1 LLAPRYQAVG
11 GMDAAQELIGRHEE
25 LSLLV
30 RFLES
35 FAAGPRALLLEGE
48 AGIGKTAL
56 WQAGLAHARARGQRT
71 LGCRPAGSEV
81 RLSFAALGDLLA
93 GALEEALAD
102 LPVPQRRALQVA
114 LLLVEPEGEPPD
126 QRAIGLAVLN
136 VLRTLSSASP
146 VLVAIDDAQ
155 WLDAPSAAVLA
166 FALRRL
172 GAEPV
177 GVLATVRL
185 TGGEPPGVAF
195 EPWLPAERLCLG
207 PLNLAAVHELLRT
220 RLGLSPSRP
229 TLVRLHQAAGGNPF
243 FALELGRALS
253 EQGHEPA
260 LDEPLP
266 VPAGLRALVRARL
279 ARLPA
284 PARQSLLAV
293 AALSRPT
300 VALAVAAAGQEERTV
315 ADLERATHADV
326 VAYED
331 DRIRFTHPLLA
342 STLYAEAPLG
352 QRRQLHGRLAE
363 LVSDGEER
371 ARHLALAAD
380 GPDLGV
386 AAALE
391 EAATHAHLR
400 GAPDAAAGLCEQACA
415 LTPEDRPEEMRRR
428 AMDAAGYH
436 LLAGNTSRARV
447 LLEEA
452 VGCVAPGRE
461 RARLLQR
468 LGQVHYHEDSWAT
481 AEEVLSQALAEAG
494 DHPLLRCEIEQGL
507 SFARQVRGDIPAAAV
522 RARAALELA
531 EQAADRRLVSESLV
545 LVSLYEFFLGHG
557 IRGDLMERAA
567 TLEEPTAAAQPGRPA
582 QLLSRRLVW
591 AAMLKW
597 ADQFDE
603 ARSSFEEVHR
613 QMLER
618 GDEGSLAFLL
628 SNLSELECWAGNWE
642 LAAQYAA
649 EGARLATLT
658 GQGTMVSAN
667 LYAKALVEA
676 HRGLVDSARAAAEE
690 ALAHATAS
698 GNASVALMSLSAL
711 GFLEVSLGH
720 PADAHAHLRPIREG
734 LAAVGLG
741 EPGVLRFVPDQIQAL
756 IELGEL
762 EQARALVDALEERGR
777 ALDRAWAL
785 ATGARSRA
793 LLLAAEGDLAG
804 AHAALER
811 ALEAHER
818 LAQPFEFGRTLLAL
832 GTVQRRQGEKRAA
845 RETLEQALSIFDQLG
860 ARLWADKT
868 RGELR
873 RIGGRTA
880 SSGQLSETE
889 ARIVALVCAGQT
901 NEQVARALSLSAK
914 TVAWNL
920 SKVYRKL
927 GVRSRTEL
935 AARWQPSNRR

>member
-1 LLAPRYQAVG
+1 
-11 GMDAAQELIGRHEE
+11 MDAAQELIGRHEE
-25 LSLLV
+25 LAVLL
-30 RFLES
+30 RFLGS
-35 FAAGPRALLLEGE
+35 FAAGPRALLVEGA

-56 WQAGLAHARARGQRT
+56 WQAGLTRTQAVGQRA
-71 LGCRPAGSEV
+71 LVCRPAGSEV

-93 GALEEALAD
+93 GVLEEALPA
-102 LPVPQRRALQVA
+102 LPVPQGRALQVA
-114 LLLVEPEGEPPD
+114 LLLAEPEGEPPD
-126 QRAIGLAVLN
+126 RRAIGLAVLN
-136 VLRTLSSASP
+136 VLRTLSSAGP
-146 VLVAIDDAQ
+146 LLVAIDDAQ

-185 TGGEPPGVAF
+185 TGGQPPGVAF
-195 EPWLPAERLCLG
+195 EGWPPAERLRLG
-207 PLNLAAVHELLRT
+207 PLTLAAVHELLRT
-220 RLGLSPSRP
+220 RLGLRPSRP
-229 TLVRLHQAAGGNPF
+229 TLVRLHQAAGGNPL
-243 FALELGRALS
+243 FALELGRALG

-260 LDEPLP
+260 PDEPLP

-284 PARQSLLAV
+284 SARESLLAV

-300 VALAVAAAGQEERTV
+300 VALAVAVGGQGERTV
-315 ADLERATHADV
+315 ADLERAARAEV
-326 VAYED
+326 IAYEGE
-331 DRIRFTHPLLA
+331 RIRFTHPLLA
-342 STLYAEAPLG
+342 STLYAGALLG

-363 LVSDGEER
+363 LVTDGEER

-380 GPDLGV
+380 RPDPGV

-400 GAPDAAAGLCEQACA
+400 GAPDAAAALCEQACA
-415 LTPEDRPEEMRRR
+415 LTPVERPDKRRR
-428 AMDAAGYH
+428 RTMEAASYH

-452 VGCVAPGRE
+452 VGSVAPGPE

-494 DHPLLRCEIEQGL
+494 DDPVLRCEIEQGL
-507 SFARQVRGDIPAAAV
+507 SFARQVRGDIPAAAA

-531 EQAADRRLVSESLV
+531 EQAADPRLVSESLV

-557 IRGDLMERAA
+557 IRGDLMDRAA
-567 TLEEPTAAAQPGRPA
+567 TLEEPTAAARPGRPA
-582 QLLSRRLVW
+582 QLLSRGLVW

-628 SNLSELECWAGNWE
+628 SNLSELECWAGNWDQ
-642 LAAQYAA
+642 AARYAA

-658 GQGTMVSAN
+658 EQGTMVSAN

-676 HRGLVDSARAAAEE
+676 HHGLADSARADAEQ
-690 ALAHATAS
+690 ALADAEAS

-711 GFLEVSLGH
+711 GFLELSLGGRRSCPPGSDH
-720 PADAHAHLRPIREG
+720 PEAVRCRLRRAG
-734 LAAVGLG
+734 GAALC
-741 EPGVLRFVPDQIQAL
+741 
-756 IELGEL
+756 
-762 EQARALVDALEERGR
+762 
-777 ALDRAWAL
+777 
-785 ATGARSRA
+785 SRR
-793 LLLAAEGDLAG
+793 DPG
-804 AHAALER
+804 AHR
-811 ALEAHER
+811 A
-818 LAQPFEFGRTLLAL
+818 
-832 GTVQRRQGEKRAA
+832 RRA
-845 RETLEQALSIFDQLG
+845 
-860 ARLWADKT
+860 
-868 RGELR
+868 
-873 RIGGRTA
+873 
-880 SSGQLSETE
+880 
-889 ARIVALVCAGQT
+889 
-901 NEQVARALSLSAK
+901 
-914 TVAWNL
+914 
-920 SKVYRKL
+920 
-927 GVRSRTEL
+927 
-935 AARWQPSNRR
+935 

>member
-1 LLAPRYQAVG
+1 
-11 GMDAAQELIGRHEE
+11 MDAAQELIGRDDE

-30 RFLES
+30 RFLGS
-35 FAAGPRALLLEGE
+35 VAAGPRALVVEGE

-56 WQAGLAHARARGQRT
+56 WQAGLTRSRAVGQRT
-71 LGCRPAGSEV
+71 LACRPAGSEV
-81 RLSFAALGDLLA
+81 KLSFAALGDLLA
-93 GALEEALAD
+93 EVLEEALPA

-114 LLLVEPEGEPPD
+114 LLLAEPEGEPPD
-126 QRAIGLAVLN
+126 QRAIGLALLN
-136 VLRTLSSASP
+136 VLRTLSTRGP
-146 VLVAIDDAQ
+146 LLVAIDDAQ

-172 GAEPV
+172 GAEPI

-185 TGGEPPGVAF
+185 TGGEPPAVVF
-195 EPWLPAERLCLG
+195 EPWLPAERLRLG

-220 RLGLSPSRP
+220 GLGLSPSRP
-229 TLVRLHQAAGGNPF
+229 TLVRLHQAAGGNPL
-243 FALELGRALS
+243 FALELGRALL
-253 EQGHEPA
+253 EQGREPA
-260 LDEPLP
+260 VDEPLP

-284 PARQSLLAV
+284 PARRSLLAV

-300 VALAVAAAGQEERTV
+300 VALAVAVGGQEERTL
-315 ADLERATHADV
+315 ADLVRAARAEV
-326 VAYED
+326 IAYEGE
-331 DRIRFTHPLLA
+331 RIWFTHPLLA
-342 STLYAEAPLG
+342 STLYSEAPLG

-380 GPDLGV
+380 GPDLEV
-386 AAALE
+386 AATLD
-391 EAATHAHLR
+391 EAAATAHLR
-400 GAPDAAAGLCEQACA
+400 GAPGAAAALCEQARA
-415 LTPEDRPEEMRRR
+415 LTPGDRSGERRR
-428 AMDAAGYH
+428 RSMEAASYH
-436 LLAGNTSRARV
+436 LLAGDTSRARV

-452 VGCVAPGRE
+452 VSSVAPGRE

-481 AEEVLSQALAEAG
+481 AEELLARALAEAE
-494 DHPLLRCEIEQGL
+494 DTPSLCCEIQQGL
-507 SFARQVRGDIPAAAV
+507 AFARHVRGDVPAAAG

-531 EQAADRRLVSESLV
+531 ERAADPQLLSESLV
-545 LVSLYEFFLGHG
+545 LVSLCEFFLGHG
-557 IRGDLMERAA
+557 IRRDLMERAA
-567 TLEEPTAAAQPGRPA
+567 ELEESARPA
-582 QLLSRRLVW
+582 QPAPLWSRGMVW
-591 AAMLKW
+591 ASMLMW
-597 ADQFDE
+597 ADQFQA
-603 ARSSFEEVHR
+603 ARAGFEELHR
-613 QMLER
+613 RMLER

-628 SNLSELECWAGNWE
+628 SNLSQLECWAGNWD
-642 LAAQYAA
+642 LAARYAA
-649 EGARLATLT
+649 EGERLAVLT
-658 GQGTMVSAN
+658 GQGAMVSAN

-676 HRGLVDSARAAAEE
+676 HRGLPDTARTAAEQ
-690 ALAHATAS
+690 ALAHANAS
-698 GNASVALMSLSAL
+698 GNAAVALMSLSAL
-711 GFLEVSLGH
+711 GFLELSLGN
-720 PADAHAHLRPIREG
+720 PAAAHAHLGPIAQG
-734 LAAVGLG
+734 LTAVGLG
-741 EPGVLRFVPDQIQAL
+741 EPGVLRFLPDEVETL

-762 EQARALVDALEERGR
+762 AQARVLVDAFEERGR
-777 ALDRAWAL
+777 ALDRVWAL

-793 LLLAAEGDLAG
+793 LLLAAQGDLAG
-804 AHAALER
+804 AHAALQR

-818 LAQPFEFGRTLLAL
+818 LDQPFERGRTLLAL

-845 RETLEQALSIFDQLG
+845 RETLERALSIFDQLG
-860 ARLWADKT
+860 ARLWAERT

-880 SSGQLSETE
+880 SRGQLSETE

-901 NEQVARALSLSAK
+901 NDQVARALCLSAK

>member
-1 LLAPRYQAVG
+1 
-11 GMDAAQELIGRHEE
+11 MDAAQELIGRDDE

-30 RFLES
+30 RFLGS
-35 FAAGPRALLLEGE
+35 VAAGPRALLVEGE

-56 WQAGLAHARARGQRT
+56 WQAGLTRSRAVGQRT
-71 LGCRPAGSEV
+71 LACRPAGSEV
-81 RLSFAALGDLLA
+81 KLSFAALGDLLA
-93 GALEEALAD
+93 EVLEEALPA

-136 VLRTLSSASP
+136 VLRTLSTRGP
-146 VLVAIDDAQ
+146 LLVAIDDAQ
-155 WLDAPSAAVLA
+155 WLDEPSAAVLA

-172 GAEPV
+172 GAEPI
-177 GVLATVRL
+177 GVLATIRL
-185 TGGEPPGVAF
+185 TGGEPPAIVF
-195 EPWLPAERLCLG
+195 EHWLPAERLRLR

-220 RLGLSPSRP
+220 GLGLSPSRP
-229 TLVRLHQAAGGNPF
+229 TLVRLHQAAGGNPL
-243 FALELGRALS
+243 FALELGRALD
-253 EQGHEPA
+253 EQGREPA
-260 LDEPLP
+260 PDEPLP

-300 VALAVAAAGQEERTV
+300 VALAVAVGGQEERTL
-315 ADLERATHADV
+315 ADLERAARAEV
-326 VAYED
+326 IIYEGE
-331 DRIRFTHPLLA
+331 RIRFTHPLLA
-342 STLYAEAPLG
+342 STLYAGAPLG
-352 QRRQLHGRLAE
+352 QRRRLHGRLAE

-371 ARHLALAAD
+371 ARHLALAAE

-391 EAATHAHLR
+391 EAASHAYLR
-400 GAPDAAAGLCEQACA
+400 GAPDAAAALCEQACA
-415 LTPEDRPEEMRRR
+415 LTPADRPDTRRR
-428 AMDAAGYH
+428 RSMEAASYH

-447 LLEEA
+447 LLEGA
-452 VGCVAPGRE
+452 VSSVPPGAE
-461 RARLLQR
+461 RGRLLLR

-481 AEEVLSQALAEAG
+481 AEELLTQALAEAG
-494 DHPLLRCEIEQGL
+494 DDPVLRCEVEQGL
-507 SFARQVRGDIPAAAV
+507 AFARHVRGDIPAAAT

-531 EQAADRRLVSESLV
+531 EQAADPRLLSESLV
-545 LVSLYEFFLGHG
+545 SVSLYEFFLGHG
-557 IRGDLMERAA
+557 IRGDLMERAVE
-567 TLEEPTAAAQPGRPA
+567 LEESGGAVRPA
-582 QLLSRRLVW
+582 RPAPLWSRGMVW
-591 AAMLKW
+591 ASMLKW

-603 ARSSFEEVHR
+603 ARSAYEELHR

-642 LAAQYAA
+642 LAARYAA
-649 EGARLATLT
+649 EGERFAALT
-658 GQGTMVSAN
+658 GQGAMVSAN

-676 HRGLVDSARAAAEE
+676 HRGLADSARAAGEL
-690 ALAHATAS
+690 ALADATAS
-698 GNASVALMSLSAL
+698 GNAAVTLLSLSAL
-711 GFLEVSLGH
+711 GFLELSLGD
-720 PADAHAHLRPIREG
+720 PAAAHARLGPITEG
-734 LAAVGLG
+734 LSAVGLG
-741 EPGVLRFVPDQIQAL
+741 EPGVLRFVPDEIQAL

-762 EQARALVDALEERGR
+762 EQARGLVEALEERGR

-785 ATGARSRA
+785 AAGARSRA

-804 AHAALER
+804 AHAALEG
-811 ALEAHER
+811 AMAAHQR
-818 LAQPFEFGRTLLAL
+818 LPQPFEHGRTLLAL

-845 RETLEQALSIFDQLG
+845 RETLEQARLIFDQLD

-880 SSGQLSETE
+880 SGSQLSETE
-889 ARIVALVCAGQT
+889 AQIVALVCAGQT
-901 NEQVARALSLSAK
+901 NDQVARALCLSAK

>member
-1 LLAPRYQAVG
+1 
-11 GMDAAQELIGRHEE
+11 MDAAQELIGRHEE
-25 LSLLV
+25 LAVLG
-30 RFLES
+30 RFLGS
-35 FAAGPRALLLEGE
+35 LAAGPRALLVEGE

-56 WQAGLAHARARGQRT
+56 WQAGLTRSQAVGQRT
-71 LGCRPAGSEV
+71 LVCRPAGAEV

-93 GALEEALAD
+93 GVLEEALPA
-102 LPVPQRRALQVA
+102 LPVPQGRALQVA

-136 VLRTLSSASP
+136 VLRTLSSAGP
-146 VLVAIDDAQ
+146 LLVAVDDVQ

-185 TGGEPPGVAF
+185 TGGGPPGVGF
-195 EPWLPAERLCLG
+195 EPWLPAERLGLG
-207 PLNLAAVHELLRT
+207 PLSLAAVHELLRT

-229 TLVRLHQAAGGNPF
+229 TLLRLHQAAGGNPL
-243 FALELGRALS
+243 FALELGRALLD
-253 EQGHEPA
+253 QGHEPA
-260 LDEPLP
+260 PEEPLP
-266 VPAGLRALVRARL
+266 VPASLRALVRERL

-300 VALAVAAAGQEERTV
+300 VALAVAVGGQEEHTL
-315 ADLERATHADV
+315 ADLERAASTDV
-326 VAYED
+326 ITYEGE
-331 DRIRFTHPLLA
+331 RIRFTHPLLA
-342 STLYAEAPLG
+342 STLYAGAPLG

-363 LVSDGEER
+363 LVTDGEER

-400 GAPDAAAGLCEQACA
+400 GAPDAAAALCEQACA
-415 LTPEDRPEEMRRR
+415 LTPAGRPGERRQR
-428 AMDAAGYH
+428 SMEAASYH

-452 VGCVAPGRE
+452 VGSVAPGAE

-481 AEEVLSQALAEAG
+481 AEELLVQALAEAG
-494 DHPLLRCEIEQGL
+494 DDPVLRCEIEQGL
-507 SFARQVRGDIPAAAV
+507 SFARQVRGDIPAAAA
-522 RARAALELA
+522 RARAALDLA
-531 EQAADRRLVSESLV
+531 EQAADPRLLSESLV
-545 LVSLYEFFLGHG
+545 LVSLWEFFLGHG
-557 IRGDLMERAA
+557 IQGDLMERAVE
-567 TLEEPTAAAQPGRPA
+567 LEESAGAVRPA
-582 QLLSRRLVW
+582 RPAPLWSRGLVW
-591 AAMLKW
+591 ASMLKW
-597 ADQFDE
+597 ADQFAA
-603 ARSSFEEVHR
+603 ARSGFEELHR
-613 QMLER
+613 RMLER

-628 SNLSELECWAGNWE
+628 SNMSELECWAGDWD
-642 LAAQYAA
+642 LAARYAA

-658 GQGTMVSAN
+658 EQGAMVSAN

-676 HRGLVDSARAAAEE
+676 HRGLVDSARAAGEQ
-690 ALAHATAS
+690 ALVDAKAS
-698 GNASVALMSLSAL
+698 GNAAVTLMSLSAL
-711 GFLEVSLGH
+711 GFLELSLGD
-720 PADAHAHLRPIREG
+720 PAAAHARLGPITEG
-734 LAAVGLG
+734 LSAVGLG
-741 EPGVLRFVPDQIQAL
+741 EPGVLRFLPDEIEAL

-762 EQARALVDALEERGR
+762 AQARALVDAFEERGR

-785 ATGARSRA
+785 ATAARSRA

-818 LAQPFEFGRTLLAL
+818 LAQPFERGRSLLAL
-832 GTVQRRQGEKRAA
+832 GSVQRRQGEKRAA

-873 RIGGRTA
+873 RIGGRIAT
-880 SSGQLSETE
+880 SGQLSETE

-901 NEQVARALSLSAK
+901 NEQVARALCLSAK

-935 AARWQPSNRR
+935 AACWQPSNRR

>member
-1 LLAPRYQAVG
+1 
-11 GMDAAQELIGRHEE
+11 MDAAQELISRHEE
-25 LSLLV
+25 LAVLV
-30 RFLES
+30 RFLGS
-35 FAAGPRALLLEGE
+35 LAAGPRALLVEGE

-56 WQAGLAHARARGQRT
+56 WQAGLTRSQAVGQRT
-71 LGCRPAGSEV
+71 LVCRPAGSEV

-93 GALEEALAD
+93 GVLEEALPA
-102 LPVPQRRALQVA
+102 LPAPQRRALQVA

-126 QRAIGLAVLN
+126 RRAIGLGMLN
-136 VLRTLSSASP
+136 VLRTLSSAGP
-146 VLVAIDDAQ
+146 LLVAIDDAE
-155 WLDAPSAAVLA
+155 WLDEPSAAVLA

-177 GVLATVRL
+177 GVLSTVRL
-185 TGGEPPGVAF
+185 TGGEPPAVTF
-195 EPWLPAERLCLG
+195 EPWLQVERLRLG
-207 PLNLAAVHELLRT
+207 PLTLASVHELLRT

-229 TLVRLHQAAGGNPF
+229 TLVRLHQAAGGNPL
-243 FALELGRALS
+243 FALELGRALG
-253 EQGHEPA
+253 EQGREPA
-260 LDEPLP
+260 PDEPLP

-300 VALAVAAAGQEERTV
+300 VGLAVAVGGHGERTL
-315 ADLERATHADV
+315 ADLDRAASTDV
-326 VAYED
+326 ITYEGE
-331 DRIRFTHPLLA
+331 RIRFTHPLLA
-342 STLYAEAPLG
+342 STLYAGAPLG

-363 LVSDGEER
+363 LVTDGEER

-380 GPDLGV
+380 GPDPGV

-400 GAPDAAAGLCEQACA
+400 GAPDAAAALCEQACA
-415 LTPEDRPEEMRRR
+415 LTPADRPDKRRR
-428 AMDAAGYH
+428 RSMEAASYH
-436 LLAGNTSRARV
+436 LLAGNTSRARL

-452 VGCVAPGRE
+452 VSSVPPRAE

-481 AEEVLSQALAEAG
+481 AEELLMQALAEAG
-494 DHPLLRCEIEQGL
+494 DDPVLRCEIEQGL
-507 SFARQVRGDIPAAAV
+507 AFARHVRGDIPAAAA

-531 EQAADRRLVSESLV
+531 EQAADPRLLSESLV

-557 IRGDLMERAA
+557 IRRDLMERAVE
-567 TLEEPTAAAQPGRPA
+567 LEESAGAVRPA
-582 QLLSRRLVW
+582 RPAPLWSRDMVW
-591 AAMLKW
+591 ASMLKW
-597 ADQFDE
+597 ADQFE
-603 ARSSFEEVHR
+603 AARSGFEELHR
-613 QMLER
+613 RMLER

-642 LAAQYAA
+642 LAARYAA
-649 EGARLATLT
+649 EGERFATLT

-676 HRGLVDSARAAAEE
+676 HRGLVDSTRAAGEQ
-690 ALAHATAS
+690 ALADAKAS
-698 GNASVALMSLSAL
+698 GNATVALMSLSAL
-711 GFLEVSLGH
+711 GFLELSLGDS
-720 PADAHAHLRPIREG
+720 AAAHARLGPISEG
-734 LAAVGLG
+734 LSAVGLG
-741 EPGVLRFVPDQIQAL
+741 EPGVLRFVPDEIQAL

-762 EQARALVDALEERGR
+762 DQARGLVEALEERGR
-777 ALDRAWAL
+777 ALDRVWAL

-811 ALEAHER
+811 ALKAHER
-818 LAQPFEFGRTLLAL
+818 LPQPFERGRTLLAL

-845 RETLEQALSIFDQLG
+845 RETLEQALGIFDQLG
-860 ARLWADKT
+860 ARLWAERT

-889 ARIVALVCAGQT
+889 AQIVALVCAGQT
-901 NEQVARALSLSAK
+901 NEQVARALCLSAK

-935 AARWQPSNRR
+935 AARWQPSDRR

>member
-1 LLAPRYQAVG
+1 
-11 GMDAAQELIGRHEE
+11 MDAAQELIGRHDE
-25 LSLLV
+25 LAVLG
-30 RFLES
+30 RFLGS
-35 FAAGPRALLLEGE
+35 LGAGPRTLLVEGE

-56 WQAGLAHARARGQRT
+56 WQAGLTRAQAVGQRT
-71 LGCRPAGSEV
+71 LACRPAGSEV

-93 GALEEALAD
+93 GVLEQALPA
-102 LPVPQRRALQVA
+102 LPVPQGRALQVA
-114 LLLVEPEGEPPD
+114 LLLADPEGEPPD
-126 QRAIGLAVLN
+126 RRAIGLAVLN
-136 VLRTLSSASP
+136 VLRTLSSAGP

-172 GAEPV
+172 GTEPV

-185 TGGEPPGVAF
+185 TGGEPPAVGF
-195 EPWLPAERLCLG
+195 EPWLAVERLRLG
-207 PLNLAAVHELLRT
+207 PLTLGGVHELLRT

-229 TLVRLHQAAGGNPF
+229 TLVRLHQTAGGNPL
-243 FALELGRALS
+243 FALELGRALLD
-253 EQGHEPA
+253 QGHEPPP
-260 LDEPLP
+260 DEPLP
-266 VPAGLRALVRARL
+266 VPASLRALVRERL

-300 VALAVAAAGQEERTV
+300 VTLAMAAGGQGERTL
-315 ADLERATHADV
+315 ADLERAAGAEV
-326 VAYED
+326 IAYEGE
-331 DRIRFTHPLLA
+331 RIRFTHPLLA

-363 LVSDGEER
+363 LATDIEER

-380 GPDLGV
+380 GPDPGV

-400 GAPDAAAGLCEQACA
+400 GAPDAAAALCEQACA
-415 LTPEDRPEEMRRR
+415 LTPADWPDQRRR
-428 AMDAAGYH
+428 RSMEAASYH

-447 LLEEA
+447 LLEET
-452 VGCVAPGRE
+452 VSSVPPGAE

-481 AEEVLSQALAEAG
+481 AEELLIQALAEAG
-494 DHPLLRCEIEQGL
+494 DDPVLRCEIEQGL
-507 SFARQVRGDIPAAAV
+507 SFARQVRGDIPAAAA
-522 RARAALELA
+522 RARAALDLA
-531 EQAADRRLVSESLV
+531 EQAADPQLLSESLV
-545 LVSLYEFFLGHG
+545 LVSLWEFFLGHG
-557 IRGDLMERAA
+557 IRGDLMERAVE
-567 TLEEPTAAAQPGRPA
+567 LEESAGAVRPA
-582 QLLSRRLVW
+582 RPGPLWSRRLVW
-591 AAMLKW
+591 ASMLKW
-597 ADQFDE
+597 ADQFE
-603 ARSSFEEVHR
+603 AARSGFEELHR

-618 GDEGSLAFLL
+618 GDEASLAFLL
-628 SNLSELECWAGNWE
+628 SNLSELECWAGNWD

-649 EGARLATLT
+649 EGETLAALT
-658 GQGTMVSAN
+658 GQGAMVSAN

-690 ALAHATAS
+690 ALVHATAS
-698 GNASVALMSLSAL
+698 GNAAVTLMSLSAL
-711 GFLEVSLGH
+711 GFLELSLGD
-720 PADAHAHLRPIREG
+720 PAAAHARLGPIIEK
-734 LAAVGLG
+734 LTAVGLG
-741 EPGVLRFVPDQIQAL
+741 EPGVLRFLPDEIQVL

-762 EQARALVDALEERGR
+762 EQARALVDTLEERGR

-793 LLLAAEGDLAG
+793 LLLAAGGDLAG
-804 AHAALER
+804 AHAALDQ
-811 ALEAHER
+811 ALAAHRR
-818 LAQPFEFGRTLLAL
+818 LPQPFEHARTLLAL
-832 GTVQRRQGEKRAA
+832 GTVRRRQGEKRAA
-845 RETLEQALSIFDQLG
+845 RQTLEQALSIFDRLG
-860 ARLWADKT
+860 ARLWAERT

-873 RIGGRTA
+873 RIGGRTT

-889 ARIVALVCAGQT
+889 QRIVALVCAGQT
-901 NEQVARALSLSAK
+901 NDQVARALRLSAK

-935 AARWQPSNRR
+935 AARWQPTNRR

>member
-1 LLAPRYQAVG
+1 
-11 GMDAAQELIGRHEE
+11 MDAAQELIGRHEE
-25 LSLLV
+25 LAVLV
-30 RFLES
+30 RFLGS
-35 FAAGPRALLLEGE
+35 LAAGPRALLVEGE

-56 WQAGLAHARARGQRT
+56 WQAGLTRSQAAGQRT
-71 LGCRPAGSEV
+71 LVCRPAGSEI

-93 GALEEALAD
+93 GVLEEALPA
-102 LPVPQRRALQVA
+102 LPVPQGRALQVA

-136 VLRTLSSASP
+136 VLRTLSSAGP

-155 WLDAPSAAVLA
+155 WMDEPSAAVLA

-177 GVLATVRL
+177 GVLSTVRL
-185 TGGEPPGVAF
+185 TGGKRPEVALAG
-195 EPWLPAERLCLG
+195 WLPAERLRLG
-207 PLNLAAVHELLRT
+207 PLTLAAVHELVRT

-229 TLVRLHQAAGGNPF
+229 TLVRLHQAAGGNPL
-243 FALELGRALS
+243 FALELGRALG
-253 EQGHEPA
+253 EQGREPA
-260 LDEPLP
+260 PDEPLP

-284 PARQSLLAV
+284 PARESLLAV

-300 VALAVAAAGQEERTV
+300 VGLAVAVGGQGERTL
-315 ADLERATHADV
+315 ADLERAARAEV
-326 VAYED
+326 IAYEGE
-331 DRIRFTHPLLA
+331 RIRFTHPLLA
-342 STLYAEAPLG
+342 STLYVGAPLG

-363 LVSDGEER
+363 LVTDGEER

-380 GPDLGV
+380 GPDPGV
-386 AAALE
+386 AVALE
-391 EAATHAHLR
+391 EAATQAHLR
-400 GAPDAAAGLCEQACA
+400 GAPDAAAALCEQASA
-415 LTPEDRPEEMRRR
+415 LTPADRPDKRRR
-428 AMDAAGYH
+428 RSMEAASYH

-452 VGCVAPGRE
+452 VSSVPPGAE

-481 AEEVLSQALAEAG
+481 AEELLVQALAEAG
-494 DHPLLRCEIEQGL
+494 DEPSLRCEIEQGL
-507 SFARQVRGDIPAAAV
+507 AFARHVRGDIPAAAA

-531 EQAADRRLVSESLV
+531 EQAADPRLLSQSLV

-567 TLEEPTAAAQPGRPA
+567 TLELSAATWPGRPV
-582 QLLSRRLVW
+582 QLLSHGLVW

-597 ADQFDE
+597 ADQFE
-603 ARSSFEEVHR
+603 TARSGFEELHR

-628 SNLSELECWAGNWE
+628 SNMSELECWAGNWD
-642 LAAQYAA
+642 LAARYAT
-649 EGARLATLT
+649 EGERLATLT

-676 HRGLVDSARAAAEE
+676 HRGLTDSARADAEQ
-690 ALAHATAS
+690 ALAAAHAS
-698 GNASVALMSLSAL
+698 GNATVALMSLSAL
-711 GFLEVSLGH
+711 GFLELSLGD
-720 PADAHAHLRPIREG
+720 PAAAHARLGPISEG
-734 LAAVGLG
+734 LSAVGLG
-741 EPGVLRFVPDQIQAL
+741 EPGVLRFVPDETQAL
-756 IELGEL
+756 IELGEF
-762 EQARALVDALEERGR
+762 EQARALVEALEERGR

-793 LLLAAEGDLAG
+793 LLLAAEGDLAE

-811 ALEAHER
+811 ALDAHER
-818 LAQPFEFGRTLLAL
+818 LDQPFERGRTLLAL

-860 ARLWADKT
+860 ARLWADRT

-889 ARIVALVCAGQT
+889 AQIVALVCVGQT
-901 NEQVARALSLSAK
+901 NEQVARALCLSAK

-935 AARWQPSNRR
+935 AARWQPSTRR

>member
-1 LLAPRYQAVG
+1 
-11 GMDAAQELIGRHEE
+11 MDAAQELIGRDDE

-30 RFLES
+30 RFLGS
-35 FAAGPRALLLEGE
+35 VAAGPRALLVEGE

-56 WQAGLAHARARGQRT
+56 WQAGLTRSRAVGQRT
-71 LGCRPAGSEV
+71 LVCRPADSEV
-81 RLSFAALGDLLA
+81 KLSFAALGDLLTVV
-93 GALEEALAD
+93 LEEALPA

-114 LLLVEPEGEPPD
+114 LLLAEPEGEPPD

-136 VLRTLSSASP
+136 VLRTLSSAGP
-146 VLVAIDDAQ
+146 LLVAIDDVQ
-155 WLDAPSAAVLA
+155 WLDAPSAAVLS

-172 GAEPV
+172 GAEPI
-177 GVLATVRL
+177 GVLATIRL
-185 TGGEPPGVAF
+185 PGGEPPAVVF
-195 EPWLPAERLCLG
+195 EPWLSAERLRLG

-220 RLGLSPSRP
+220 GLGLSPSRP
-229 TLVRLHQAAGGNPF
+229 TLVRLHQAAGGNPL
-243 FALELGRALS
+243 FALELGRALA
-253 EQGHEPA
+253 EQGREPA
-260 LDEPLP
+260 PEEPLP

-284 PARQSLLAV
+284 PARESLLAV

-300 VALAVAAAGQEERTV
+300 VALAVAVGGHGEHTL
-315 ADLERATHADV
+315 ADLERAARAEV
-326 VAYED
+326 IAYEGE
-331 DRIRFTHPLLA
+331 RIRFTHPLLA
-342 STLYAEAPLG
+342 STLYAGAPLS

-363 LVSDGEER
+363 LVTDGEER

-380 GPDLGV
+380 GPDIGV
-386 AAALE
+386 AVALE

-400 GAPDAAAGLCEQACA
+400 GAPDAAAALCEQACA
-415 LTPEDRPEEMRRR
+415 LTPAGRAGECRRR
-428 AMDAAGYH
+428 SMEAAGYH

-447 LLEEA
+447 LLEGA
-452 VGCVAPGRE
+452 VSSVPAGAE

-468 LGQVHYHEDSWAT
+468 LGEVHYHEDSWAT
-481 AEEVLSQALAEAG
+481 AEELLVQALAEAG
-494 DHPLLRCEIEQGL
+494 DDPVLRCEIEQGL
-507 SFARQVRGDIPAAAV
+507 SFARQVRGDIPAAAA

-531 EQAADRRLVSESLV
+531 EQAADPRLVSESLV
-545 LVSLYEFFLGHG
+545 LVSLYEFLLGHG
-557 IRGDLMERAA
+557 IRADLMARAA
-567 TLEEPTAAAQPGRPA
+567 ALEEPTAAAQPGRPA

-603 ARSSFEEVHR
+603 ARASFEEVHR

-628 SNLSELECWAGNWE
+628 SNLSELECWAGNWDQ
-642 LAAQYAA
+642 AARYAA

-676 HRGLVDSARAAAEE
+676 HRGLVDSARAAAEQ

-698 GNASVALMSLSAL
+698 GNAAVALQSLSAL
-711 GFLEVSLGH
+711 GFLELSLGH
-720 PADAHAHLRPIREG
+720 PADAHTHLRPISEG
-734 LAAVGLG
+734 LAAHGLG

-762 EQARALVDALEERGR
+762 EQARALVEALEERGR

-793 LLLAAEGDLAG
+793 LLLAAEGDLTG

-811 ALEAHER
+811 ALAAHER
-818 LAQPFEFGRTLLAL
+818 LAQPFELGRTLLAL

-845 RETLEQALSIFDQLG
+845 RQTLEQARSIFDQLG
-860 ARLWADKT
+860 ARLWAERA

-873 RIGGRTA
+873 RIGGRAA

-935 AARWQPSNRR
+935 AVRWQPSNRR